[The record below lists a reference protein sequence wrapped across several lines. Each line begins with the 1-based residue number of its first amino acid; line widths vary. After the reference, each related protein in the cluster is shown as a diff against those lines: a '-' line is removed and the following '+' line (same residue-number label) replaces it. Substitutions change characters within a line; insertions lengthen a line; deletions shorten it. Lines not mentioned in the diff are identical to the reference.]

1 MSSIPTKQID
11 GDVSVGRDVNIG
23 GKTTIRGS
31 VKVGHNLTIEGWLE
45 AKNIKGPNKGLFKT
59 AAQLREAYPNPHKGW
74 WALVTIE
81 GSVASDHL
89 GQLYVVD
96 GGTWVAQVDSNGNPL
111 LRGNPTVDS
120 TKYFDAYIETLK
132 PWLGGTLGS
141 FDSSEAFNNYLDGL
155 TYNSLKS
162 GRYVAYLGGVP
173 FFVTFSVL
181 YAKEQISVVWVEGSL
196 MVSGNVISSNT
207 GKGVTICY
215 RYYKNGAWGT
225 WKTIYDELNGAVTS
239 QGSRI
244 STLEGKMP
252 SVQTSV
258 YGTNK
263 NYIYSTNERESTYT
277 VLSGKIW
284 MHTHTDRNLFLRFK
298 NWGAEND
305 TDATNYNQVLLCY
318 LVNKNQD
325 GLMDKY
331 VFARILNHNLAEG
344 QSTTDKVIVNYTNFA
359 DSGNKQLELTKATTA
374 KAGVMSVADKTY
386 IETLKPWLRGSLGN
400 FASSEA
406 FNNYLDGLS
415 YDTLKSGRYVAY
427 LGGVPFFVT
436 FSVLY
441 AKEQISA
448 IWVEGSLMVTDNVIS
463 SNTGK
468 GVTICYRYYK
478 NGAWETWKTIYDDLN
493 GVVASQG
500 SRISTL
506 EGKMPSVQTSANG
519 TTKNYIYSA
528 SGDEMHTALSSKIW
542 TYTHGDGNL
551 FLRFKHWGASNDTS
565 ESNYSQVMVANAWI
579 GGNGVLRRDVYR
591 RLDDFSLREE
601 NSTADAVNIVTP
613 IFTTGGTRS
622 FPISKATTAKAGV
635 MTAAQVTSL
644 NKASEDVKALN
655 DSLQGFQEDFT
666 EFKNTKG
673 HSNGLAPLD
682 ETGKVPSKYLPEN
695 VLEFSG
701 MVSGITPQTVSLNK
715 YSSDEN
721 CSVVYSKDREVFM
734 LKYEQP
740 STSPFLPATITY
752 YNNWIDGDLFGE
764 LSADADGRVPHSCK
778 IYIDVT
784 TNKTYYWRG
793 ITLKTIGATA
803 QDGVQGTSENYI
815 YSASGDEMHTVL
827 SSKIWIY
834 QHGDYNQFLRIK
846 HWGANNDTS
855 ESNYSQVQLPNA
867 WTGGTGLL
875 KWDVYRRLDEF
886 KLREEN
892 STADAVNIVTPIF
905 TTGGTRSFPISKA
918 TTAKAG
924 VMSVA
929 HVNALNKASED
940 IQTLND
946 SLQGFFDS
954 ITAQAGRIVALEK
967 KVEALEAKL
976 K

>member
-23 GKTTIRGS
+23 GKATIRGS
-31 VKVGHNLTIEGWLE
+31 AKVGHNLTVDGWLE

-173 FFVTFSVL
+173 FFVTF
-181 YAKEQISVVWVEGSL
+181 
-196 MVSGNVISSNT
+196 
-207 GKGVTICY
+207 
-215 RYYKNGAWGT
+215 
-225 WKTIYDELNGAVTS
+225 
-239 QGSRI
+239 
-244 STLEGKMP
+244 TL
-252 SVQTSV
+252 
-258 YGTNK
+258 
-263 NYIYSTNERESTYT
+263 
-277 VLSGKIW
+277 
-284 MHTHTDRNLFLRFK
+284 
-298 NWGAEND
+298 
-305 TDATNYNQVLLCY
+305 
-318 LVNKNQD
+318 
-325 GLMDKY
+325 
-331 VFARILNHNLAEG
+331 
-344 QSTTDKVIVNYTNFA
+344 
-359 DSGNKQLELTKATTA
+359 
-374 KAGVMSVADKTY
+374 
-386 IETLKPWLRGSLGN
+386 
-400 FASSEA
+400 
-406 FNNYLDGLS
+406 
-415 YDTLKSGRYVAY
+415 
-427 LGGVPFFVT
+427 
-436 FSVLY
+436 LY

-448 IWVEGSLMVTDNVIS
+448 IWVEGSLMVSDNAIN

-468 GVTICYRYYK
+468 GVTIAYRYHK
-478 NGAWETWKTIYDDLN
+478 NGAWEAWKTIYDELN
-493 GVVASQG
+493 GAVVSQG

-528 SGDEMHTALSSKIW
+528 SGDDMHTALSSKIW

-635 MTAAQVTSL
+635 MTAAQVTAL

-655 DSLQGFQEDFT
+655 DSLQGFQEDLT

-803 QDGVQGTSENYI
+803 QDGVHGTSENYI
-815 YSASGDEMHTVL
+815 YSASGDDVHTAL
-827 SSKIWIY
+827 SSKLWIY
-834 QHGDYNQFLRIK
+834 QHGDYNQFLRFK
-846 HWGANNDTS
+846 KWGASNDQNETD
-855 ESNYSQVQLPNA
+855 YCQVQLPNA

-905 TTGGTRSFPISKA
+905 TTGGTRSFSISKA

-924 VMSVA
+924 VMNV
-929 HVNALNKASED
+929 ED
-940 IQTLND
+940 KIYIETLKPWLRG
-946 SLQGFFDS
+946 SLGNFDS
-954 ITAQAGRIVALEK
+954 SEAFNKYLNGLSYDTLKSGRYVAYLGGVPFFVTFSVLYAKEQISAIWVEGSLMVTENVISSNTGKGVTICYRYYKNGAWETWKTIYDDLNGVVTDLKAKIVALEK
-967 KVEALEAKL
+967 KVAALEAKI

>member
-173 FFVTFSVL
+173 FFVTFTLL
-181 YAKEQISVVWVEGSL
+181 YAKEQISAVWVEGSL
-196 MVSGNVISSNT
+196 MVSDNAINSNT
-207 GKGVTICY
+207 GKGVTIAY
-215 RYYKNGAWGT
+215 RYHKNGAWEA
-225 WKTIYDELNGAVTS
+225 WKTIYDDVRTDIPTA
-239 QGSRI
+239 
-244 STLEGKMP
+244 
-252 SVQTSV
+252 QTSV
-258 YGTNK
+258 NGTNK
-263 NYIYSTNERESTYT
+263 NYIYSTNDRESTYT

-284 MHTHTDRNLFLRFK
+284 MYTHTDRNLFLRFK

-305 TDATNYNQVLLCY
+305 TNATNYNQVLLCY

-359 DSGNKQLELTKATTA
+359 ESGNKQLELTKATTA
-374 KAGVMSVADKTY
+374 KAGVMTV
-386 IETLKPWLRGSLGN
+386 
-400 FASSEA
+400 
-406 FNNYLDGLS
+406 
-415 YDTLKSGRYVAY
+415 
-427 LGGVPFFVT
+427 
-436 FSVLY
+436 
-441 AKEQISA
+441 
-448 IWVEGSLMVTDNVIS
+448 
-463 SNTGK
+463 
-468 GVTICYRYYK
+468 
-478 NGAWETWKTIYDDLN
+478 
-493 GVVASQG
+493 
-500 SRISTL
+500 
-506 EGKMPSVQTSANG
+506 
-519 TTKNYIYSA
+519 
-528 SGDEMHTALSSKIW
+528 
-542 TYTHGDGNL
+542 
-551 FLRFKHWGASNDTS
+551 
-565 ESNYSQVMVANAWI
+565 
-579 GGNGVLRRDVYR
+579 
-591 RLDDFSLREE
+591 
-601 NSTADAVNIVTP
+601 
-613 IFTTGGTRS
+613 
-622 FPISKATTAKAGV
+622 
-635 MTAAQVTSL
+635 AQVNAL

-655 DSLQGFQEDFT
+655 DSLQGFQEDLT

-701 MVSGITPQTVSLNK
+701 MVSGITPQFVSLDK
-715 YSSDEN
+715 YSSDDN
-721 CSVVYSKDREVFM
+721 CSVVYSKDSKVFL

-740 STSPFLPATITY
+740 FLPATY
-752 YNNWIDGDLFGE
+752 YNNWIDGDLFGKP
-764 LSADADGRVPHSCK
+764 SANGRVPHSGK

-784 TNKTYYWRG
+784 ANKTYHWRDDRLNAVG
-793 ITLKTIGATA
+793 GATA
-803 QDGVQGTSENYI
+803 QKGSRGTSENYI
-815 YSASGDEMHTVL
+815 YSASGDEMHTAL

-924 VMSVA
+924 VMTVA
-929 HVNALNKASED
+929 HVTALNKASED
-940 IQTLND
+940 IK
-946 SLQGFFDS
+946 
-954 ITAQAGRIVALEK
+954 ALEK
-967 KVEALEAKL
+967 KVSALEAKL

>member
-1 MSSIPTKQID
+1 
-11 GDVSVGRDVNIG
+11 
-23 GKTTIRGS
+23 
-31 VKVGHNLTIEGWLE
+31 
-45 AKNIKGPNKGLFKT
+45 
-59 AAQLREAYPNPHKGW
+59 
-74 WALVTIE
+74 
-81 GSVASDHL
+81 
-89 GQLYVVD
+89 
-96 GGTWVAQVDSNGNPL
+96 
-111 LRGNPTVDS
+111 
-120 TKYFDAYIETLK
+120 
-132 PWLGGTLGS
+132 
-141 FDSSEAFNNYLDGL
+141 
-155 TYNSLKS
+155 
-162 GRYVAYLGGVP
+162 
-173 FFVTFSVL
+173 
-181 YAKEQISVVWVEGSL
+181 
-196 MVSGNVISSNT
+196 
-207 GKGVTICY
+207 
-215 RYYKNGAWGT
+215 
-225 WKTIYDELNGAVTS
+225 
-239 QGSRI
+239 
-244 STLEGKMP
+244 
-252 SVQTSV
+252 
-258 YGTNK
+258 
-263 NYIYSTNERESTYT
+263 
-277 VLSGKIW
+277 
-284 MHTHTDRNLFLRFK
+284 
-298 NWGAEND
+298 
-305 TDATNYNQVLLCY
+305 
-318 LVNKNQD
+318 
-325 GLMDKY
+325 
-331 VFARILNHNLAEG
+331 
-344 QSTTDKVIVNYTNFA
+344 
-359 DSGNKQLELTKATTA
+359 
-374 KAGVMSVADKTY
+374 
-386 IETLKPWLRGSLGN
+386 
-400 FASSEA
+400 
-406 FNNYLDGLS
+406 
-415 YDTLKSGRYVAY
+415 
-427 LGGVPFFVT
+427 
-436 FSVLY
+436 
-441 AKEQISA
+441 
-448 IWVEGSLMVTDNVIS
+448 MVTDNVIS

>member
-132 PWLGGTLGS
+132 PWLGGGKLGS

-173 FFVTFSVL
+173 FFVTFTLL
-181 YAKEQISVVWVEGSL
+181 YTKEQISAVWVEGSL
-196 MVSGNVISSNT
+196 MVSDNAINSNT
-207 GKGVTICY
+207 GKGVTIAY
-215 RYYKNGAWGT
+215 RY
-225 WKTIYDELNGAVTS
+225 
-239 QGSRI
+239 
-244 STLEGKMP
+244 
-252 SVQTSV
+252 
-258 YGTNK
+258 
-263 NYIYSTNERESTYT
+263 
-277 VLSGKIW
+277 
-284 MHTHTDRNLFLRFK
+284 H
-298 NWGAEND
+298 
-305 TDATNYNQVLLCY
+305 
-318 LVNKNQD
+318 
-325 GLMDKY
+325 
-331 VFARILNHNLAEG
+331 
-344 QSTTDKVIVNYTNFA
+344 
-359 DSGNKQLELTKATTA
+359 
-374 KAGVMSVADKTY
+374 
-386 IETLKPWLRGSLGN
+386 
-400 FASSEA
+400 
-406 FNNYLDGLS
+406 
-415 YDTLKSGRYVAY
+415 
-427 LGGVPFFVT
+427 
-436 FSVLY
+436 
-441 AKEQISA
+441 
-448 IWVEGSLMVTDNVIS
+448 
-463 SNTGK
+463 
-468 GVTICYRYYK
+468 K
-478 NGAWETWKTIYDDLN
+478 NGAWESWKTIYDD
-493 GVVASQG
+493 VRTDIPTA
-500 SRISTL
+500 
-506 EGKMPSVQTSANG
+506 QTSANG

-528 SGDEMHTALSSKIW
+528 SGDDMHTALSSKIW
-542 TYTHGDGNL
+542 MYTHTDGNL
-551 FLRFKHWGASNDTS
+551 FLRFKHWGANNDTNQ
-565 ESNYSQVMVANAWI
+565 SNYSQVMLSNVWI
-579 GGNGVLRRDVYR
+579 GGNGILRKDVYS
-591 RLDDFSLREE
+591 RLDSFSLREE

-635 MTAAQVTSL
+635 MTVAQVTAL

-655 DSLQGFQEDFT
+655 DSLQGFQEDLT

-673 HSNGLAPLD
+673 HSNGLAPLV
-682 ETGKVPSKYLPEN
+682 ERGKVASKYLPEYVDD
-695 VLEFSG
+695 VLEFG
-701 MVSGITPQTVSLNK
+701 GIVSGITPQIVSLDK
-715 YSSDEN
+715 YSFDAN
-721 CSVVYSKDREVFM
+721 CSVVYSKDSEVFM

-740 STSPFLPATITY
+740 STLPFLPATITY
-752 YNNWIDGDLFGE
+752 YNNWIDGDLIGE
-764 LSADADGRVPHSCK
+764 PSANGRVPHSGK

-784 TNKTYYWRG
+784 ANKTYNWRDG
-793 ITLKTIGATA
+793 TLKTIGGATA
-803 QDGVQGTSENYI
+803 QDGAHGTSENYI
-815 YSASGDEMHTVL
+815 YSASGDEMHTAL

-892 STADAVNIVTPIF
+892 PTADAVNIVTPIF
-905 TTGGTRSFPISKA
+905 TTGGHAVFQFLR
-918 TTAKAG
+918 
-924 VMSVA
+924 
-929 HVNALNKASED
+929 
-940 IQTLND
+940 
-946 SLQGFFDS
+946 LQPL
-954 ITAQAGRIVALEK
+954 RLV
-967 KVEALEAKL
+967 
-976 K
+976 